1 MKKGYHQI
9 PVNPS
14 DVKKTAIITPFGL
27 FEFLRMPFGL
37 KNSGMSFQRFMDR
50 ILGSLPFVLIYP
62 DNILV
67 ASLDKKTHAVHLRQ
81 YYRPSERMA
90 LSSTEAST
98 SFSDPKSSSWASE

>member
-9 PVNPS
+9 LVNPS
-14 DVKKTAIITPFGL
+14 DVKKMAFITPFGL

-37 KNSGMSFQRFMDR
+37 KNAGMSFQCFMNR